1 METIL
6 TFLLVLQVLV
16 SVALIGFILIQHG
29 KGADAGAAFG
39 SGASSTVF
47 GSRGSGNFMTK
58 VTTILVII
66 FLANSL
72 MLTYISNQTVQT
84 PTSLLDSEPGVVL
97 PQTTET
103 PDTDIPEQDATSD
116 IPQDM
121 LQDMQEV
128 IPAESATAPVTDI
141 PDVPAQ

>member
-58 VTTILVII
+58 VTAILAIV
-66 FLANSL
+66 FLTNSL
-72 MLTYISNQTVQT
+72 LLGYLSTQRIQV
-84 PTSLLDSEPGVVL
+84 PTSLLDSEPSVVL
-97 PQTTET
+97 PQVIDR
-103 PDTDIPEQDATSD
+103 PATDMPVQDATSD
-116 IPQDM
+116 IPQDI
-121 LQDMQEV
+121 QNE